1 MDFSKIIK
9 EHGSAVRKVIKT
21 VTNEQNE
28 DLEQEVYLRVYKNS
42 DKYQATGSFKS
53 WICTIARNISKDYL
67 KSARYRMEQPVNDDE
82 NNIINSIKDKKSNP
96 ENEFAAKLRRKRIIN
111 AINNLK
117 PKFKEIVILAEIEGL
132 SYDDISKKLNIP
144 QGTVKSRI
152 YNAKRALA
160 DELSDLL

>member
-9 EHGSAVRKVIKT
+9 EHGSAVRKVIKS

-28 DLEQEVYLRVYKNS
+28 DLEQEVYLRVYNNS

-67 KSARYRMEQPVNDDE
+67 KSAKYRLEQPVNDDE
-82 NNIINSIKDKKSNP
+82 NNIINSIKDKKNNP
-96 ENEFAAKLRRKRIIN
+96 ENEFTSKLRQKKIIN

-132 SYDDISKKLNIP
+132 CYEDISKKLKIP
-144 QGTVKSRI
+144 LGTVKSRL
-152 YNAKRALA
+152 YNAKKQLA
-160 DELSDLL
+160 EELSDLL

>member
-9 EHGSAVRKVIKT
+9 EHGSAVRKVIKS

-28 DLEQEVYLRVYKNS
+28 DLEQEVYLRVYNNS

-53 WICTIARNISKDYL
+53 WICTIARNISKDYI
-67 KSARYRMEQPVNDDE
+67 KSAKYRLEQPVNDDE
-82 NNIINSIKDKKSNP
+82 NNIINSIKDKKNNP
-96 ENEFAAKLRRKRIIN
+96 ENEFTSKLRQKKIIN

-132 SYDDISKKLNIP
+132 SYEDISKKLKIP
-144 QGTVKSRI
+144 LGTVKSRV
-152 YNAKRALA
+152 YNAKKQLA
-160 DELSDLL
+160 EELSDLL

>member
-9 EHGSAVRKVIKT
+9 EHGSAVRKVIKS

-28 DLEQEVYLRVYKNS
+28 DLEQEVYLRVYNNS

-53 WICTIARNISKDYL
+53 WICTIARNISKDYI
-67 KSARYRMEQPVNDDE
+67 KSAKYRLEQPVNDDE
-82 NNIINSIKDKKSNP
+82 NNIINSIKDKKNNP
-96 ENEFAAKLRRKRIIN
+96 ENEFTSKLRQKKIIN

-132 SYDDISKKLNIP
+132 SYEDISKKLKIP
-144 QGTVKSRI
+144 LGTVKSRL
-152 YNAKRALA
+152 YNAKKQLA
-160 DELSDLL
+160 EELSDLL

>member
-9 EHGSAVRKVIKT
+9 EHGSAVRKVIKS

-28 DLEQEVYLRVYKNS
+28 DLEQEVYLRVYNNS

-67 KSARYRMEQPVNDDE
+67 KSAKYRLEQPVNDDE
-82 NNIINSIKDKKSNP
+82 NNIINSIKDKKNNP
-96 ENEFAAKLRRKRIIN
+96 ENEFLSKLRQKKIVN

-132 SYDDISKKLNIP
+132 SYEDISKKLKIP
-144 QGTVKSRI
+144 LGTVKSRL
-152 YNAKRALA
+152 YNAKKQLA
-160 DELSDLL
+160 EELSDLL